1 MQSHPPSNLLQ
12 PSRPTTAT
20 HSSDST
26 TFGSPGFGTSSR
38 TPPLSS
44 SSPPQDPKSR
54 PFELLSTFSRWAPVR
69 GTVRIRVQDQTFYAH
84 REVLALASPFFAG
97 VLRGGWKETESLRP
111 HARGPQGL
119 SKAEELLRT
128 TSVDGPEVDP
138 LPFPGDESL
147 PDLPQHTPRQSGPLL
162 SPVRPPSLDA
172 SVAASS
178 VVEDTDEDD
187 DELVEEWVECRLRI
201 QEENAASFQD
211 LLCHVYPRLD
221 CAITWSNVEDLSR
234 MALLFDI
241 PSLSNACLAF
251 LLPSAAGRPVLC
263 MKIAEEMCIPE
274 LYREASRYILDNY
287 AGWSSEELAVLDPST
302 LLKLERKRSWFLER
316 LLKLGQVS
324 ILRDYSCQPA
334 CDDPSRCARLVD
346 EKWRS
351 AFAAAFRFGTPQ
363 PSIIFRSLRLLEPSL
378 SSPALHLPYTACQTH
393 AKLWV
398 VDLFD
403 RMFQLGIT
411 PARNWSSLTLG
422 GLPASAS
429 ATTSSGTW
437 AHLRTGAGDTVA
449 TQKNTSARYFL
460 SIEMREESAS
470 AGERRKERGFGSFG
484 G

>member
-20 HSSDST
+20 HLSDST
-26 TFGSPGFGTSSR
+26 TFGSPGFATSSR
-38 TPPLSS
+38 TPPVSS
-44 SSPPQDPKSR
+44 SSPPQDPQSR
-54 PFELLSTFSRWAPVR
+54 PFELLSTFSRWAPAR
-69 GTVRIRVQDQTFYAH
+69 DTQ
-84 REVLALASPFFAG
+84 G
-97 VLRGGWKETESLRP
+97 V
-111 HARGPQGL
+111 
-119 SKAEELLRT
+119 SKAEEVRL
-128 TSVDGPEVDP
+128 TSVDAPESDP
-138 LPFPGDESL
+138 LPFPSDESL
-147 PDLPQHTPRQSGPLL
+147 PDLPQHTPRLSEPLL
-162 SPVRPPSLDA
+162 SPVRPPSLGA

-263 MKIAEEMCIPE
+263 MKIAEEVCIPE
-274 LYREASRYILDNY
+274 LTEKQAATSSTTTP
-287 AGWSSEELAVLDPST
+287 AGAAKNSPFST
-302 LLKLERKRSWFLER
+302 R
-316 LLKLGQVS
+316 VS
-324 ILRDYSCQPA
+324 ILRNYSCQPA
-334 CDDPSRCARLVD
+334 WDDPSRCARLVD

-363 PSIIFRSLRLLEPSL
+363 PSIIFRSLRLLEPPL
-378 SSPALHLPYTACQTH
+378 SSPALHLPYTACQAH

-411 PARNWSSLTLG
+411 PR
-422 GLPASAS
+422 
-429 ATTSSGTW
+429 ATGPP
-437 AHLRTGAGDTVA
+437 
-449 TQKNTSARYFL
+449 
-460 SIEMREESAS
+460 
-470 AGERRKERGFGSFG
+470 
-484 G
+484 